1 MKNTTLVLLSAMT
14 IGAFA
19 QKTDKVKIKYEF
31 DMYPLNTISK
41 EKVADIIVTLD
52 YVQKVEA
59 AKADLAAKQEQARLQ
74 KEEYDKKKF
83 GQKYLEKNILGE
95 AKPTGVYN
103 SNQFIPTLFNSTELE
118 GMISIP
124 GFTQK
129 DGATCIV
136 NAQFSEFMPTVNPS
150 GITVTYAPLKV
161 KLSITNDKGVSVFQ
175 GDLPNNST
183 NITFTATGNQNLGAN
198 YNSTMQTLET
208 NAKNLAVTNLNNYLK
223 TNYGF
228 NVVKD
233 DCPFFDVKDKAF
245 QYADY
250 HEAIQKLEV
259 AFMSVNMPERQ
270 EKFTTTLKECVAIW
284 ETNMKE
290 LNKTD
295 KKAKINKD
303 VAAATTIN
311 LALAYTWLKD
321 FSKAYDYLADHKML
335 DEDYS
340 RAYDDASKLLKDY
353 DARYS
358 KYSKY

>member
-1 MKNTTLVLLSAMT
+1 MKKVTLVIMTLVTLS
-14 IGAFA
+14 AFA

-31 DMYPLNTISK
+31 DMYPMTTISK
-41 EKVADIIVTLD
+41 DKVADVIVTLD
-52 YVQKVEA
+52 YNQKVETM
-59 AKADLAAKQEQARLQ
+59 KADLVAKQELAKQQ

-95 AKPTGVYN
+95 TKPTGVYN
-103 SNQFIPTLFNSTELE
+103 GNQYIPTLFNTTEIE

-124 GFTQK
+124 SFTQK

-136 NAQFSEFMPTVNPS
+136 NAQFSEFMPTVNAN
-150 GITVTYAPLKV
+150 GVTVSYTPLKV
-161 KLSITNDKGVSVFQ
+161 KLSVTNDKGVSVFQ

-183 NITFTATGNQNLGAN
+183 PITFTATGNQNLGAN
-198 YNSTMQTLET
+198 YNSTMQSLET

-233 DCPFFDVKDKAF
+233 DCPFFDVKDKKF
-245 QYADY
+245 QYPDY

-259 AFMSVNMPERQ
+259 AFMSVNVPERQ

-295 KKAKINKD
+295 KAAKINKD

-321 FSKAYDYLADHKML
+321 FNKAYDYLADHKML

-340 RAYDDASKLLKDY
+340 RAYDDVSKLVKDY
-353 DARYS
+353 DARYT
-358 KYSKY
+358 KYAKY

>member
-1 MKNTTLVLLSAMT
+1 MKKSFTLALSLVFAA
-14 IGAFA
+14 AFA

-41 EKVADIIVTLD
+41 EKEVDIVVVLD

-59 AKADLAAKQEQARLQ
+59 AKADLAAKQEQARQQ

-83 GQKYLEKNILGE
+83 GQKYLEKKVLGE
-95 AKPTGVYN
+95 EKPTGVYT
-103 SNQFIPTLFNSTELE
+103 SNQFIPTLFNTTELE
-118 GMISIP
+118 GMINIP
-124 GFTQK
+124 GFSQR
-129 DGATCIV
+129 DGAKCIV
-136 NAQFSEFMPTVNPS
+136 NAQFSEFMPTINAGGNV
-150 GITVTYAPLKV
+150 VTYAPLKV
-161 KLSITNDKGVSVFQ
+161 KLSVTNDKGVSVFQ

-183 NITFTATGNQNLGAN
+183 TVTFTATGNQNLGAN
-198 YNSTMQTLET
+198 YNSTMQSLET

-233 DCPFFDVKDKAF
+233 DCPFFDIKDKKF
-245 QYADY
+245 QYPDY

-259 AFMSVNMPERQ
+259 AFMSVNVPERQ
-270 EKFTTTLKECVAIW
+270 EKFVSTLKECIAIW
-284 ETNMKE
+284 ETNLKE

-295 KKAKINKD
+295 KAAKINKD

-311 LALAYTWLKD
+311 LALASIWIKD
-321 FSKAYDYLADHKML
+321 FSKAYDYLAEHKML

-340 RAYDDASKLLKDY
+340 RAYDDVSKLLKDY
-353 DARYS
+353 DTRYT

>member
-1 MKNTTLVLLSAMT
+1 MKKSLSIALSLLVVA
-14 IGAFA
+14 AFA

-31 DMYPLNTISK
+31 DMYPLTTISK
-41 EKVADIIVTLD
+41 DKAVDIIVTLD
-52 YVQKVEA
+52 YNQKVEA
-59 AKADLAAKQEQARLQ
+59 MKADLIAKQELAKQQ

-83 GQKYLEKNILGE
+83 GQKYLEKNVLGE
-95 AKPTGVYN
+95 SKPTGVYT
-103 SNQFIPTLFNSTELE
+103 SNQYIPTLFNTTELE
-118 GMISIP
+118 GMINIP
-124 GFTQK
+124 GFSQK
-129 DGATCIV
+129 DGAACIV
-136 NAQFSEFMPTVNPS
+136 NAQFSEFMPTVNPN
-150 GITVTYAPLKV
+150 GVTVTYTPLKV
-161 KLSITNDKGVSVFQ
+161 KLSVTNDKGVSVFQ

-183 NITFTATGNQNLGAN
+183 QITFTATGNQNLGAN

-208 NAKNLAVTNLNNYLK
+208 NAKNLAITNLNNYLK

-233 DCPFFDVKDKAF
+233 DCPFFDVKDKKF

-259 AFMSVNMPERQ
+259 AFMSVNVPERQ
-270 EKFTTTLKECVAIW
+270 EKFTSTLKECIAIW
-284 ETNMKE
+284 ENNMKE

-295 KKAKINKD
+295 KAAKINKD

-311 LALAYTWLKD
+311 LALACIWVKD

-340 RAYDDASKLLKDY
+340 RAYDDVSKLLKDY
-353 DARYS
+353 DSRYT